1 LKILF
6 VRTYCPNRIAYG
18 SEMYAALYIDY
29 FLQKGQVDLLT
40 LTAPNKRTDTAYI
53 QAKFKV
59 K

>member
-18 SEMYAALYIDY
+18 AEMRAALDIDY

-40 LTAPNKRTDTAYI
+40 LAAPNERTDTGYI
-53 QAKFKV
+53 QARCKV